1 MFHSYLS
8 SSTSFISQTKFVTA
22 KYEKSKAR
30 YPSKNIKKESFQKF
44 YRSKVLPLVAI
55 KDSDSSSRYDHV
67 TVPLVTIFTDIDLKR
82 NPKGYLYIANRI
94 SKVAKEYLNKVVFV
108 VSDKKSER
116 RLLGHYNLPALEGE
130 EIPHQKIIE

>member
-1 MFHSYLS
+1 M
-8 SSTSFISQTKFVTA
+8 
-22 KYEKSKAR
+22 
-30 YPSKNIKKESFQKF
+30 
-44 YRSKVLPLVAI
+44 VAI